1 MNPLDKFLLF
11 VALPAV
17 VIASG
22 IEAIVLS
29 QRRAYDW
36 RAAGVS
42 LLDLAMRIS
51 VQIFLPLSIATPF
64 IVWAVQHRL
73 TTIALERAPAPL
85 NGKRQQWRP
94 RRVPGGRPCRA
105 KRPVVKVTRSGAAL
119 IDRSDTPAQPLPS
132 TRSSA
137 CESQCDRTS
146 NSILPNRSRQAASL
160 RIE

>member
-51 VQIFLPLSIATPF
+51 LQIFLPLSIATPF
-64 IVWAVQHRL
+64 
-73 TTIALERAPAPL
+73 
-85 NGKRQQWRP
+85 
-94 RRVPGGRPCRA
+94 
-105 KRPVVKVTRSGAAL
+105 
-119 IDRSDTPAQPLPS
+119 TP
-132 TRSSA
+132 
-137 CESQCDRTS
+137 
-146 NSILPNRSRQAASL
+146 
-160 RIE
+160 